1 MTIDE
6 LFQICWNEHW
16 NINRFTISGHNK
28 EVKSKYNN
36 HIKSVFGLSEYLNIT
51 RAQIRDFH
59 RKFNAIP
66 VTGNR
71 VLEILSKLYKFSIDK
86 EFNINGFNP
95 CTGIKHFT
103 ERKRRRY
110 ASEKEIARI
119 GVILDRMY
127 SDYPV
132 EITFLYCLLFTG
144 ARPRSIERATWNE
157 FQELDGGFGVLTFE
171 GKSTEE
177 TGDLESVILS
187 PDIMERIR
195 KLTRRDDDLIFG
207 IPLPGYLWRKIR
219 AEAGCK
225 DLWARDFRRTFAT
238 VGMSNHV
245 DMKVIGKLLNHHSPA
260 TTDRYALL
268 NDSARLEAV
277 TAISAKLNSILK
289 K

>member
-6 LFQICWNEHW
+6 LFQSCWNEHW
-16 NINRFTISGHNK
+16 DCERFNKSGHAL
-28 EVKSKYNN
+28 EVRSKYQN
-36 HIKSVFGLSEYLNIT
+36 HIKSRFGQSDYLKLTRSEV
-51 RAQIRDFH
+51 RDFH
-59 RKFNAIP
+59 KGYRSTP

-71 VLEILSKLYKFSIDK
+71 LLEILSKLYKFSIDK
-86 EFNINGFNP
+86 EWNELGFNP
-95 CTGIKHFT
+95 CFGIKHFT

-110 ASEKEIARI
+110 ASEAEIKRI
-119 GVILDRMY
+119 GVTLDRMY
-127 SDYPV
+127 SEYPV
-132 EITFLYCLLFTG
+132 EITFLYTLLFTG
-144 ARPRSIERATWNE
+144 SRPRALERATWNE

-177 TGDLESVILS
+177 TGDLESVILA
-187 PDIMERIR
+187 PEIVEKLR

-207 IPLPGYLWRKIR
+207 IPLPGYLWRLIR
-219 AEAGCK
+219 KEAGCP

-268 NDSARLEAV
+268 DNKAKLEAV
-277 TAISAKLNSILK
+277 SAISQKINSILK

>member
-6 LFQICWNEHW
+6 LFQACWNEHW
-16 NINRFTISGHNK
+16 DCERFLKSGHAL
-28 EVKSKYNN
+28 EVKSKYAN
-36 HIKSVFGLSEYLNIT
+36 HIKSRFGQLDYLKLTRSEV
-51 RAQIRDFH
+51 RDFH
-59 RKFNAIP
+59 KGYRSTP

-71 VLEILSKLYKFSIDK
+71 LLEILSKLYKFSIDK
-86 EFNINGFNP
+86 EWNELGFNP
-95 CTGIKHFT
+95 CFRIKHFT

-110 ASEKEIARI
+110 ASEAEIKRI
-119 GVILDRMY
+119 GVIFDRLY

-132 EITFLYCLLFTG
+132 EITFLYTLLFSG
-144 ARPRSIERATWNE
+144 SRPRAIERATWRE

-171 GKSTEE
+171 GKSTED
-177 TGDLESVILS
+177 TGDLESVILA
-187 PDIMERIR
+187 PEIVEKIR

-219 AEAGCK
+219 KEAGCP

-238 VGMSNHV
+238 VGFSGGV
-245 DMKVIGKLLNHHSPA
+245 DKGVVGKLLNHHSPA

-268 NDSARLEAV
+268 NDSARLGAV